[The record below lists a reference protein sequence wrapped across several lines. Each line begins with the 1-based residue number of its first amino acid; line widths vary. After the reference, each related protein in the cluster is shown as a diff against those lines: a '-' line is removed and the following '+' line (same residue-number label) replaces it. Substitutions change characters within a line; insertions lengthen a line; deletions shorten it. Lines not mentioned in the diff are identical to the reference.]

1 MNNITIV
8 MRETEKT
15 IVYEKEILF
24 KLQRLAAKNMRVR
37 RLAKKITMRG
47 AAKMLGISAS
57 HYSDIE
63 NGHRSLTVEL
73 AVKADEAFNTEKEA
87 R

>member
-1 MNNITIV
+1 MSITTAMWEI
-8 MRETEKT
+8 EKT
-15 IVYEKEILF
+15 IRHEKEALS

-37 RLAKKITMRG
+37 RLAKKIPMRG

-63 NGHRSLTVEL
+63 NGHRNLTVEL
-73 AVKADEAFNTEKEA
+73 AVKADRAFGGIVA
-87 R
+87 

>member
-1 MNNITIV
+1 
-8 MRETEKT
+8 MRQIEKT
-15 IVYEKEILF
+15 IVWEKEALF

-37 RLAKKITMRG
+37 RIAKRITMRG

-63 NGHRSLTVEL
+63 NGHRNLTVEL
-73 AVKADEAFNTEKEA
+73 AIKADKAFANEN
-87 R
+87 

>member
-1 MNNITIV
+1 MNNITFV
-8 MRETEKT
+8 MRQIEKT
-15 IVYEKEILF
+15 IVWEKEALF

-37 RLAKKITMRG
+37 RIAKRITMRG

-63 NGHRSLTVEL
+63 NGHRNLTVEL
-73 AVKADEAFNTEKEA
+73 AIKADKAFANEN
-87 R
+87 